1 MGMWLVG
8 KRGIRKGPAG
18 GKKDERGVLR
28 KHYIV

>member
-8 KRGIRKGPAG
+8 KGGIRQDLAG